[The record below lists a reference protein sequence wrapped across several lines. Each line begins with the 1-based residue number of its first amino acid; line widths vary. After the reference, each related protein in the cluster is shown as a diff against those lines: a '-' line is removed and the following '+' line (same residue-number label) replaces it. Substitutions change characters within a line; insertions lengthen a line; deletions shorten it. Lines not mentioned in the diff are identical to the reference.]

1 MGGCF
6 SDTRGG
12 QQAVGTA
19 DKTSEPNAEANDTVD
34 LFLRNKGHYGL
45 YSQLEISLSAS
56 NLLDLDVFSKSDPMA
71 VIFSKRKDGTF
82 EEVGRTEVLLNTLN
96 PVWITKLC
104 IIYQF
109 EMVQPLVFKV
119 YDVDTKFHNV
129 PVKTIHLDEQQFLGE
144 ASCTLAEI
152 VTKRD
157 RTLTLTLQGRN
168 AMGAKNLGMLTLH
181 AEEAM
186 ASKTVIE
193 MKIRC
198 SDLEKKDLFSKSDP
212 FLIIYKIVENGTPI
226 PICKTEVI
234 KNSSNPTWRPLV
246 LTMQQFG
253 CKENPLIIEC
263 YDFNSNGRH
272 ELIGKVQK
280 SMLDLESLH
289 KDHGGINLYLEVP
302 VPVAGDA
309 HKQVLKSQLFVD
321 NFVEKQHYSFLDY
334 ISVGFELC
342 FLVAIDFTASNGNP
356 RLADSLHYID
366 PSGRLNAYQQAI
378 IEIGEVIQFYDS
390 DKSFAAWGFGG
401 RPIDGPVSHCF
412 NLNGST
418 VKSEVQEIHGI
429 MTAYT
434 SALHNV
440 SLAGPTLFGHVINK
454 AAERA
459 NQSLFSNQRKYFV
472 LLIITDGVITDL
484 QETKDAIVRASD
496 LPLSIIIVGVGG
508 TDFKEMEILDADKG
522 ELLQSTTGRIATRD
536 IVQFVPFREVHAPG
550 QQISVVQSL
559 LEELPA
565 QFVNF
570 MRSRNILP
578 HPPGAQGGAPPPP

>member
-34 LFLRNKGHYGL
+34 LFLRNKGY
-45 YSQLEISLSAS
+45 QLLVGFVSRISKGGVNSPVALIGEF
-56 NLLDLDVFSKSDPMA
+56 L
-71 VIFSKRKDGTF
+71 
-82 EEVGRTEVLLNTLN
+82 VLFDALAG
-96 PVWITKLC
+96 
-104 IIYQF
+104 Y
-109 EMVQPLVFKV
+109 LVKWRFKV

-536 IVQFVPFREVHAPG
+536 IVQFVPFREVHG